1 MGYCLDWNREYWIPS
16 WEFLVGSVSFI
27 LLVFCVLC
35 LFVFVLYLV
44 YTMLPVFSGL
54 SILHCPF
61 SFLWIVHSSLALQFS
76 LDCPFFIA
84 PSVFSNVVY
93 TMLPVS
99 LDCPFFI
106 APSVFSGLFIRH
118 CPFSFLWIVHSSLP
132 LQFSLTFLYYRTKC
146 VFEVL
151 VIYLINYNK
160 PIPPWCL
167 SVNATSS
174 PSCLLRN
181 IGTNKTSIKKS
192 PALKGHRCVLSNLF

>member
-1 MGYCLDWNREYWIPS
+1 
-16 WEFLVGSVSFI
+16 
-27 LLVFCVLC
+27 LC
-35 LFVFVLYLV
+35 
-44 YTMLPVFSGL
+44 TQ
-54 SILHCPF
+54 CCQ
-61 SFLWIVHSSLALQFS
+61 FLWIVHSSLALQFS

-84 PSVFSNVVY
+84 PSVFS
-93 TMLPVS
+93 
-99 LDCPFFI
+99 
-106 APSVFSGLFIRH
+106 GLFILH

-192 PALKGHRCVLSNLF
+192 PALKGHCCVLSNLF

>member
-1 MGYCLDWNREYWIPS
+1 VR
-16 WEFLVGSVSFI
+16 
-27 LLVFCVLC
+27 
-35 LFVFVLYLV
+35 
-44 YTMLPVFSGL
+44 VFSGVRVIHL
-54 SILHCPF
+54 ISFLCSMFVCLCLVSCVHNVA
-61 SFLWIVHSSLALQFS
+61 SFLWIVHSSLPLQFS
-76 LDCPFFIA
+76 LDCPFFVA
-84 PSVFSNVVY
+84 PSVFSR
-93 TMLPVS
+93 LS
-99 LDCPFFI
+99 IL
-106 APSVFSGLFIRH
+106 H
-118 CPFSFLWIVHSSLP
+118 WPFSFLWIVHSSLP

-192 PALKGHRCVLSNLF
+192 PALKGHCCVLSNLF